1 MHRGNDTDELESII
15 DKLRADIKIL
25 EESLDLALKER
36 DDAMAECASAM
47 ALRDTLAD
55 NCGMMCT
62 KAMNAYNERDAA
74 RRELCMVIS
83 GKGGKSAFAS
93 NDAVMEARLRG
104 WDCFRENP

>member
-15 DKLRADIKIL
+15 DKLRADLRML

-36 DDAMAECASAM
+36 DDAMAETASSDSIRD
-47 ALRDTLAD
+47 ALTVNL
-55 NCGMMCT
+55 GIMCQT
-62 KAMNAYNERDAA
+62 ARKAFDERDEA

-104 WDCFRENP
+104 WDCFKENP

>member
-15 DKLRADIKIL
+15 DKLRADLKIL

-36 DDAMAECASAM
+36 DDAMAEAASADSVCS
-47 ALRDTLAD
+47 ALSRNL
-55 NCGMMCT
+55 GIMCQT
-62 KAMNAYNERDAA
+62 ARKAFDERDEA

-93 NDAVMEARLRG
+93 NDAVEEAIRRG
-104 WDCFRENP
+104 WNCFKENP